1 MKKNLR
7 LGQLVPRY
15 SVPWLLGAL
24 AWQLSLYFLAK
35 VLTEGRYHYDLSIP
49 LDDRL
54 PFVPFF
60 ILIYWGAYFSWGLNY
75 ILAARESREHCK
87 QCITADMI
95 AKALSFLIFLV
106 LPTTLVRP
114 EITGTGILAE
124 LTRFI
129 YAADTPVTLFPS
141 IHCLDSWLCWRFL
154 VKIEWIPKWYK
165 WINFLFTLLVCASTV
180 LVKQHL
186 LVDIFAGIAVAEIG
200 LLLSRFIYD
209 RAQKRKKIQA

>member
-1 MKKNLR
+1 M
-7 LGQLVPRY
+7 
-15 SVPWLLGAL
+15 
-24 AWQLSLYFLAK
+24 
-35 VLTEGRYHYDLSIP
+35 
-49 LDDRL
+49 
-54 PFVPFF
+54 
-60 ILIYWGAYFSWGLNY
+60 
-75 ILAARESREHCK
+75 
-87 QCITADMI
+87 
-95 AKALSFLIFLV
+95 
-106 LPTTLVRP
+106 
-114 EITGTGILAE
+114 
-124 LTRFI
+124 
-129 YAADTPVTLFPS
+129 TLFPS